1 MGYRDEN
8 MGAALEWVGS
18 ILVGVVLHSAT
29 LAGMLGGLVCYSVD
43 KFFRD

>member
-18 ILVGVVLHSAT
+18 ILVKVVLHSAT
-29 LAGMLGGLVCYSVD
+29 LAGMLGGLVYQVVD

>member
-18 ILVGVVLHSAT
+18 VLVRVVLHSAT
-29 LAGMLGGLVCYSVD
+29 LVGMLGGLVYCAVD
-43 KFFRD
+43 RCFRD